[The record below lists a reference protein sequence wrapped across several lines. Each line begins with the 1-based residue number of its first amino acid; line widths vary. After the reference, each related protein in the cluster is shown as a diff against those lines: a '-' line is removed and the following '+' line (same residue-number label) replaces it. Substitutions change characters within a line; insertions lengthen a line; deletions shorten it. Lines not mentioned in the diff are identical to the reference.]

1 MIEFDLNDDNKMLQ
15 SLVERFVQERYGA
28 DERRQYQSNPEGFD
42 PQNWSML
49 GELGLIATAFD
60 EADGGFASDVK
71 SVMVLFEVLGRGL
84 VCEPLIE
91 SIYEAGVLFALTAR
105 PELRTS
111 WMDAIMSGE
120 KRLAL
125 AHVETQMR
133 DNLSYVEMRAEISG
147 DGFSLTGC
155 KSLVPAGVHADG
167 YIVSALLP
175 DTPPDALRGKNMALF
190 FVPAGSK
197 GLQVTPYRLVDGSAA
212 CRLDFDAVAVPAN
225 MQLDA
230 ADASG
235 WEAYL
240 TVRERADVARCA
252 EALGIMERIFAA
264 TIEHLQT
271 RRQFGQPLANFQAL
285 QHRMVEQYVAMNEA
299 RALLNKLTAVKPNG
313 DTGFRKLISGARAF
327 IAEASVALGHEVI
340 QLNGGMGVS
349 DEVVVGQG
357 HKRIMFLARY
367 PTTADLSLDIYAGI
381 TPVHD

>member
-28 DERRQYQSNPEGFD
+28 DERRIYQSNPEGFN

-49 GELGLIATAFD
+49 GELGLTATAFD
-60 EADGGFASDVK
+60 EEDGGFASDMK
-71 SVMVLFEVLGRGL
+71 SVTVLFEALGRGL
-84 VCEPLIE
+84 VCEPMIE

-105 PELRTS
+105 PALRAD
-111 WMDAIMSGE
+111 WMGAIVSGE

-125 AHVETQMR
+125 AHVETKMR
-133 DNLSYVEMRAEISG
+133 DNLSFVEMRAETSG
-147 DGFSLTGC
+147 DTISLTGC
-155 KSLVPAGVHADG
+155 KSLVPAGLHADG

-175 DTPPDALRGKNMALF
+175 DAKDGKDMSLF
-190 FVPAGSK
+190 LVPAGSK
-197 GLQVTPYRLVDGSAA
+197 GLHVTPYRLVDGSAA
-212 CRLDFDAVAVPAN
+212 CRLDFEAVDIPAD

-230 ADASG
+230 ANASG
-235 WEAYL
+235 WETYL

-264 TIEHLQT
+264 TTEHLQT
-271 RRQFGQPLANFQAL
+271 RKQFGQPLANFQAL
-285 QHRMVEQYVAMNEA
+285 QHRMVEQYVAINQA

-313 DTGFRKLISGARAF
+313 HASFRKLIAGTRAF
-327 IAEASVALGHEVI
+327 IAEASVALGHEAI

-349 DEVVVGQG
+349 DEVIVGQG

-381 TPVHD
+381 TPAHG